1 MEPISRRSALRLAGG
16 AAGASGVAGVSLLGG
31 GSLLDPA
38 SAAGGR
44 KIKATLNQAS
54 FRPGEVMRLR
64 VSELLRPGRKIQVVD
79 STGLRWKRIAR
90 SGNRQVWTATA
101 QRNGVGTVT
110 VRVQWP
116 DGRVVGNRHY
126 RDRVT
131 YRVAGPTTGVT
142 TGAALIG
149 MSAPSGEWDQR
160 VREVGAGIAARRIFA
175 DLGSGA
181 TSQIDL
187 VEAAHTAGML
197 PVISYKVGG
206 DVAGAVSGKY
216 NAVAEQAA
224 TRLASYGLPTAV
236 TFWHEP
242 NPDMT
247 GAEYAAASRQLLP
260 IFRRGELR
268 VGPILN
274 GWLLDRQQDVFASY
288 CPEDLF
294 GLWDWFGI
302 DTYESGTMSSPGD
315 NKPADRIPALQA
327 FLTARGHD
335 LPLGVGEYNGYS
347 GQTIGAAGEAL
358 MATPNVWFGCLWNS
372 SGGKGIP
379 LSGDRLAAFQSTLA
393 DPRSAA
399 PRVSADDRRSI

>member
-1 MEPISRRSALRLAGG
+1 MEPISRRGALRLAGG
-16 AAGASGVAGVSLLGG
+16 AAGASGVAGVSLMGG
-31 GSLLDPA
+31 GGLLDPA

-64 VSELLRPGRKIQVVD
+64 VTELLRPGRKIQVVD

-101 QRNGVGTVT
+101 QRNGVGTVA
-110 VRVQWP
+110 VRVLWP
-116 DGRVVGNRHY
+116 NGRAVGSRHY

-131 YRVAGPTTGVT
+131 YRVAGPTTMA

-175 DLGSGA
+175 DLASGA
-181 TSQIDL
+181 TSQIKL
-187 VEAAHTAGML
+187 VEAAHRAGML
-197 PVISYKVGG
+197 PIISYKVGG
-206 DVAGAVSGKY
+206 DIAGAVSGRY

-242 NPDMT
+242 NPDVSP
-247 GAEYAAASRQLLP
+247 ADYAAASRQLLP

-268 VGPILN
+268 TGPILN
-274 GWLLDRQQDVFASY
+274 GWLLDRSRT
-288 CPEDLF
+288 C
-294 GLWDWFGI
+294 
-302 DTYESGTMSSPGD
+302 
-315 NKPADRIPALQA
+315 
-327 FLTARGHD
+327 
-335 LPLGVGEYNGYS
+335 
-347 GQTIGAAGEAL
+347 
-358 MATPNVWFGCLWNS
+358 
-372 SGGKGIP
+372 
-379 LSGDRLAAFQSTLA
+379 RLLLA
-393 DPRSAA
+393 P
-399 PRVSADDRRSI
+399 

>member
-1 MEPISRRSALRLAGG
+1 MEPISRRSALRLAAG
-16 AAGASGVAGVSLLGG
+16 AAGASGVTLLG
-31 GSLLDPA
+31 GSLLAPA

-44 KIKATLNQAS
+44 MVKARLDPAS
-54 FRPGEVMRLR
+54 YRPGELMRLR
-64 VSELLRPGRKIQVVD
+64 VTERLLPGRKIQVVD

-90 SGNRQVWTATA
+90 SGNRQVWTARA
-101 QRNGVGTVT
+101 QQNGVGSVH
-110 VRVQWP
+110 VRVLWP
-116 DGRVVGNRHY
+116 DGRAVRNRHY
-126 RDRVT
+126 RDQVS
-131 YRVAGPTTGVT
+131 YRVAGPSTGVT

-160 VREVGAGIAARRIFA
+160 VREVGAGLAARRIFA
-175 DLGSGA
+175 DLASGA
-181 TSQIDL
+181 TSQIKL
-187 VEAAHTAGML
+187 VEAAHVAGML

-224 TRLASYGLPTAV
+224 TKLASYGLPTAV

-260 IFRRGELR
+260 IFKRGELR
-268 VGPILN
+268 VGPLLN
-274 GWLLDRQQDVFASY
+274 GWLLDNRQDEFASY

-302 DTYESGTMSSPGD
+302 DTYESGTASNPGD
-315 NKPADRIPALQA
+315 NKPADRIPAMKA
-327 FLTARGHD
+327 FLTTRGHD

-347 GQTIGAAGEAL
+347 ATTIAAAGEAL
-358 MATPNVWFGCLWNS
+358 MNTPNVWFGCLWNS

-379 LSGDRLAAFQSTLA
+379 LSGDRLSAFQATLA

-399 PRVSADDRRSI
+399 PRVSGDDRRSS